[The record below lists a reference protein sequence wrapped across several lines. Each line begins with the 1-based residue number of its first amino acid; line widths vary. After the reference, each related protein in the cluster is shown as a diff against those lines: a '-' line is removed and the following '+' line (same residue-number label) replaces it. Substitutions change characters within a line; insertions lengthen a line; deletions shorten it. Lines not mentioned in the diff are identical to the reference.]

1 MIRMGMTA
9 GIALLASAALASA
22 QTAPGR
28 LHWQAGQVLTY
39 RVEQITVA
47 SDVVGDS
54 KAETKTKVNLIKRW
68 QVISVDA
75 AGAATLQLSL
85 AMLRLETNT
94 PGGDTLLFDSA
105 SPDKNTPD
113 LHAQLSGY
121 VGKALALLR
130 VDNQGRVLEVKE
142 SKFGPATRY
151 ENELPFVGVLPSDNP
166 KEGQEWRR
174 DYKITLEPP
183 SGTGEKYDAVQKYV
197 CKSTVDGLVTAAMT
211 TDLKTPPAVAEQAA
225 LLQLL
230 PAGEIVFDL
239 KAGRLKSASLK
250 IDKEV
255 KGHQGEGS
263 SYRVQATYNEEYIG
277 DR

>member
-1 MIRMGMTA
+1 MIRKGMTA
-9 GIALLASAALASA
+9 GVALLAVAALASA
-22 QTAPGR
+22 QTGPGR
-28 LHWQAGQVLTY
+28 LHWQPGQVLTY
-39 RVEQITVA
+39 RVEQNTVA

-54 KAETKTKVNLIKRW
+54 KAETKTRLNLIKRW

-105 SPDKNTPD
+105 SPDKNTPE
-113 LHAQLSGY
+113 LRTQLSGY

-130 VDNQGRVLEVKE
+130 VDNQGRVLDVKE
-142 SKFGPATRY
+142 SKFGPASRY
-151 ENELPFVGVLPSDNP
+151 ENELPFVGVLPADGP
-166 KEGQEWRR
+166 KDGQEWQR

-197 CKSTVDGLVTAAMT
+197 CKSAADGLMAATMT
-211 TDLKTPPAVAEQAA
+211 TELKTPPAPAEQAP

-230 PAGEIVFDL
+230 PAGEVVFDL
-239 KAGRLKSASLK
+239 KAGRLKSAALK

-263 SYRVQATYNEEYIG
+263 SYHVQVTYNEEYIG